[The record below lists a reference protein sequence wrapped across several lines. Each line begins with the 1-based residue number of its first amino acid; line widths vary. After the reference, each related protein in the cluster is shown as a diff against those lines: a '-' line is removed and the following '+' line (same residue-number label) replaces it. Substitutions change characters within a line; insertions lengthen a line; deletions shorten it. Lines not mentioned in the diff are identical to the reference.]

1 MERKIEN
8 VDRIVIDENEIAIH
22 SRRRWEKFKRG
33 DWEMHVEGIMQLDD
47 KEVREPQAR
56 AFLSHPYARTTMYL
70 GAGVDTSCRILEDEK
85 EILCSRKRF

>member
-22 SRRRWEKFKRG
+22 SGRRCENFNRG
-33 DWEMHVEGIMQLDD
+33 KWEMHVENIIQLED

-56 AFLSHPYARTTMYL
+56 AFLSHPYARTTMYF

-85 EILCSRKRF
+85 EIFCSRKRF